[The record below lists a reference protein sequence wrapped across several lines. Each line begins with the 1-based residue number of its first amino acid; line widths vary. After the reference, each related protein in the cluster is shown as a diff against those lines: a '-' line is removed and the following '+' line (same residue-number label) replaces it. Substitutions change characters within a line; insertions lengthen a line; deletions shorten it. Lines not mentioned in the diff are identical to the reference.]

1 MRSGC
6 SLCDIGRTAELLTL
20 MHVYLCNGVGRA
32 MNDDTIYFSM
42 RRRAYDLAESGRY
55 KHWRTVANALLAEG
69 FVGSMISRLDAD
81 SLAVMMIT
89 RCCEQARA

>member
-1 MRSGC
+1 
-6 SLCDIGRTAELLTL
+6 
-20 MHVYLCNGVGRA
+20 MHVYRCNGVGRA

-55 KHWRTVANALLAEG
+55 KHWLTVANALLAEG